1 MFYMKYEMNY
11 NNTDGLTYSIFL
23 IEVKYLQKY
32 IDDYHYNEDIEFM
45 KNNCKDEPNSAW
57 ICKGNTQD
65 GFIVPTISINSYNEL
80 SITDGRHRTLWMI
93 SKKMPK
99 VPVALTHK
107 TKLTL
112 ENSGVHLEEVMVFDM
127 PCDIP
132 YVDKASLEKETPSTA
147 ENIIEGLKNKV
158 ASK

>member
-1 MFYMKYEMNY
+1 MQYEMNY

-23 IEVKYLQKY
+23 IEVKHLQEY
-32 IDDYHYNEDIEFM
+32 INGYHCKEEIEFM
-45 KNNCKDEPNSAW
+45 KNKCMDEPNSAW

-107 TKLTL
+107 TKLVL
-112 ENSGVHLEEVMVFDM
+112 ENSGVHLEEVMVFDI

-132 YVDKASLEKETPSTA
+132 FVDNASLEKETPYTA
-147 ENIIEGLKNKV
+147 DNLIERLKNKV